1 MFYLCFCTT
10 SLFTCVCSLWPPGL
24 SVLYRDG
31 DKLAPSV
38 QKKFDEL
45 EVNLLHLQ
53 QNIDIP
59 EVQLVVNPEVL
70 AAVKKAQAGGRKPD
84 VGDFRSKVA
93 DSNFLNALQKDVNK
107 WKTDIKKVRVYCR
120 HLQCGGGLRTKPLLL
135 PY

>member
-1 MFYLCFCTT
+1 MLSLILHVFPVHLCDLCGCPP
-10 SLFTCVCSLWPPGL
+10 LVCL
-24 SVLYRDG
+24 SVCLCCRDG

-59 EVQLVVNPEVL
+59 EVQLVVNPEVQQ
-70 AAVKKAQAGGRKPD
+70 AVKKAQASGRKPD
-84 VGDFRSKVA
+84 VADFGSKVA

-107 WKTDIKKVRVYCR
+107 WKTDIKKVLYAWGPAKAGRNGYI
-120 HLQCGGGLRTKPLLL
+120 
-135 PY
+135 

>member
-1 MFYLCFCTT
+1 MHGFPAHLCELCG
-10 SLFTCVCSLWPPGL
+10 WPLPC
-24 SVLYRDG
+24 RDG

-70 AAVKKAQAGGRKPD
+70 QAVKKAQASGRKPD
-84 VGDFRSKVA
+84 VADFGSKVA

-107 WKTDIKKVRVYCR
+107 WKTDIKKVRTYAWTPAR
-120 HLQCGGGLRTKPLLL
+120 ARQE
-135 PY
+135 

>member
-1 MFYLCFCTT
+1 MY
-10 SLFTCVCSLWPPGL
+10 SLFTCVI
-24 SVLYRDG
+24 SVVAPLVCLCRDG

-59 EVQLVVNPEVL
+59 EVQLVVNPEVQQ
-70 AAVKKAQAGGRKPD
+70 AVKKAQASGTKPD
-84 VGDFRSKVA
+84 VADFGSKVA

-107 WKTDIKKVRVYCR
+107 WKTDIKKVLYAWAPVKAGRNSYI
-120 HLQCGGGLRTKPLLL
+120 
-135 PY
+135 

>member
-1 MFYLCFCTT
+1 MCA
-10 SLFTCVCSLWPPGL
+10 LWQPCL
-24 SVLYRDG
+24 SVLCRDG

-70 AAVKKAQAGGRKPD
+70 AAVKKAQASGKKPD
-84 VGDFRSKVA
+84 VADFGSKVA

-107 WKTDIKKVRVYCR
+107 WKTDIKKVCSRL
-120 HLQCGGGLRTKPLLL
+120 HWALGEMGTESLLL
-135 PY
+135 PH